1 MGGEDNITIQIDIQ
15 NIEPK
20 ILSQPNNTIA
30 EDFIFFE
37 FLKSDDDP
45 YGTTWALLSDIP
57 WLLLNGTTGLLEG
70 TPNNSMVGQWPVNI
84 SVSDT
89 HGGTSWLNFTIN
101 VTNVNDPPEWLE
113 VPGDQIIRIN
123 DTFIFDVNATDPDIG
138 DIITYGISNS
148 TAPNI
153 TINGTTGIIDWPAFP
168 IGNYSVTINTSDGN
182 VTIYHSFNI
191 TVYDPT
197 PPNNPPILE
206 PMGNLRAI
214 VGKSFSLQLVG
225 TDPDPWDAVNLTYI
239 LDTGPAGLSLDPHT
253 GRVSWTPTEAD
264 IGDHTVMMTLTD
276 GKASVNTTFVI
287 TVEEPL
293 KGTEMTITNSLLP
306 TTLVLVALIVYGVV
320 ITRKLM
326 GERDRDRPGKRRR

>member
-1 MGGEDNITIQIDIQ
+1 
-15 NIEPK
+15 
-20 ILSQPNNTIA
+20 
-30 EDFIFFE
+30 
-37 FLKSDDDP
+37 
-45 YGTTWALLSDIP
+45 
-57 WLLLNGTTGLLEG
+57 LLEG

-89 HGGTSWLNFTIN
+89 HEGTSWLNFTIN

-153 TINGTTGIIDWPAFP
+153 TMNGTTGIIDWPAFP
-168 IGNYSVTINTSDGN
+168 IGNYSVTINASDGN

-197 PPNNPPILE
+197 PPPPPNHPPFLE
-206 PMGNLRAI
+206 PVGNLRAM
-214 VGKSFSLQLVG
+214 VGRVFSLQLNG
-225 TDPDPWDAVNLTYI
+225 SDPDPWDAVNLTYK
-239 LDTGPAGLSLDPHT
+239 LDKGPAGLSLDPFT
-253 GRVSWTPTEAD
+253 GRISWTPTEAD
-264 IGDHTVMMTLTD
+264 IGDHTVIITLTD
-276 GKASVNTTFVI
+276 GKASVNTTYVI
-287 TVEEPL
+287 TVEEVP
-293 KGTEMTITNSLLP
+293 GTAEVTALNTLLP
-306 TTLVLVALIVYGVV
+306 IILIFVALIVYGVV

-326 GERDRDRPGKRRR
+326 GERDRPGKRRK